1 MRLLPEDERVS
12 VGVGGGEDDGAAL
25 GKEGRFLIPSNLQR
39 KVNANKQLY
48 QIFIFSS
55 TMITNSK
62 EI

>member
-48 QIFIFSS
+48 QIFLFFLAQ
-55 TMITNSK
+55 
-62 EI
+62 